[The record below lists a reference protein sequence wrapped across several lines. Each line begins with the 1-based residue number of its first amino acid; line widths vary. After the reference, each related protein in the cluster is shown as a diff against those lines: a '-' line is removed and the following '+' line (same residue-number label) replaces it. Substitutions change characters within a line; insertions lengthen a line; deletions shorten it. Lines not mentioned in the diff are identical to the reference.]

1 MVPPLKTIMFYFPYL
16 VIVSTIDRES
26 KVIIVESTDIE
37 SDVEMVSISVDV
49 VSHETINIVN
59 TTAVKINF
67 FIFLFG
73 FIFINII
80 DLNFV

>member
-1 MVPPLKTIMFYFPYL
+1 MFYFPYL

-37 SDVEMVSISVDV
+37 SDVEMVSTSVDV

-59 TTAVKINF
+59 TAAVKINF
-67 FIFLFG
+67 FILCFD
-73 FIFINII
+73 FI
-80 DLNFV
+80 L